1 MVFGLCS
8 AFSLGVSAEDV
19 KLYSAELLS
28 ADGSYYQSDLNGE
41 WVRNI
46 NGFQKPLDGTNLAN
60 EIPVTLSSD
69 YHAPSLVG
77 RAYLL
82 DSFNFLSLDD
92 VGYTSSMVMTKYNTS
107 ASLDSKQYFVVNRV
121 KWQNRIGS
129 DFIDSVFVNNQT
141 EIYVNLKVAGDW
153 SSNGAHVPFKFTY
166 SGHTSPV
173 LKAGIKYNLSGY
185 VIGATSKDT
194 FTWNS
199 AFGTIPINNGYFSA
213 DFTPSSDINL
223 GDNSDSQYTFFT
235 CYDSSGVDLQVQS
248 LVISAVYDNDDVVDA
263 INNQTGEINKNHDE
277 TMGKIDDVTDFDE
290 QEQSDLTGAVDGASD
305 QIKDKLGILSF
316 GDHVLDQ
323 FFGIFDAVS
332 GSPGIT
338 LPGFSIEVDGVQHVV
353 WTDQVFDLSMIEDKF
368 GPLMT
373 AVHFA
378 TSFLVYAALVMYV
391 QKIFGAIMQDW
402 SDK

>member
-8 AFSLGVSAEDV
+8 GFSLGVSAVDDV
-19 KLYSAELLS
+19 QLFDARTQDFSWYEAYIHSTTYDNLTS
-28 ADGSYYQSDLNGE
+28 
-41 WVRNI
+41 
-46 NGFQKPLDGTNLAN
+46 FQKVLDGNNIAFELPAL
-60 EIPVTLSSD
+60 ISSD
-69 YHAPSLVG
+69 YHAPSVSA
-77 RAYLL
+77 RSYITDTYNLL
-82 DSFNFLSLDD
+82 NLSDI
-92 VGYTSSMVMTKYNTS
+92 GYYTDTLLTSYNYS
-107 ASLDSKQYFVVNRV
+107 AAAENRTYTVVDRITWKQRVRFAWGDTQSVFINDMSNIYMNCSSAVASDTFFGIDLTLPSYEMPSLRSGQEYIFSVYCSGIPSGTFFGAND
-121 KWQNRIGS
+121 GS
-129 DFIDSVFVNNQT
+129 DLGVS
-141 EIYVNLKVAGDW
+141 
-153 SSNGAHVPFKFTY
+153 VPFDGNY
-166 SGHTSPV
+166 AS
-173 LKAGIKYNLSGY
+173 
-185 VIGATSKDT
+185 
-194 FTWNS
+194 
-199 AFGTIPINNGYFSA
+199 FS
-213 DFTPSSDINL
+213 FTPKKDYSLSDIGLYFHIVGQSNIK
-223 GDNSDSQYTFFT
+223 
-235 CYDSSGVDLQVQS
+235 LQLQS
-248 LVISAVYDNDDVVDA
+248 LTVTAVYDNDDVVDA

-353 WTDQVFDLSMIEDKF
+353 WTDQVFDLSTIEDKF

>member
-1 MVFGLCS
+1 M
-8 AFSLGVSAEDV
+8 
-19 KLYSAELLS
+19 YSAELLS
-28 ADGSYYQSDLNGE
+28 VDGSYYQSDLNGE

-129 DFIDSVFVNNQT
+129 DFIDSVFVNNQS

-153 SSNGAHVPFKFTY
+153 SSIGAHIPFKFTY

-173 LKAGIKYNLSGY
+173 LKAGVKYNLSGF
-185 VIGATSKDT
+185 VVGATSKDT
-194 FTWNS
+194 FTWNA
-199 AFGTIPINNGYFSA
+199 AFGAIPINNGYFSA

-248 LVISAVYDNDDVVDA
+248 LVISAVYDDDDVVDA
-263 INNQTGEINKNHDE
+263 INNQTDDMNKNHDE
-277 TMGKIDDVTDFDE
+277 TMDKIDDVTDFDSTE
-290 QEQSDLTGAVDGASD
+290 QGQMSGDVDDVKNSFSE
-305 QIKDKLGILSF
+305 KMGILSF
-316 GDHVLDQ
+316 ADSTFDQ
-323 FFGIFDAVS
+323 FFGLFETDNKK
-332 GSPGIT
+332 PGLV
-338 LPGFSIEVDGVQHVV
+338 LPAFSIEVQNTSYKV
-353 WTDQVFDLSMIEDKF
+353 WDKQTFDLSQIDGWF
-368 GPLMT
+368 SGLMT
-373 AVHFA
+373 AVRFA
-378 TSFLVYAALVMYV
+378 TSFLIYAALVMYI
-391 QKIFGAIMQDW
+391 QKIFSAIVQDW
-402 SDK
+402 SDR